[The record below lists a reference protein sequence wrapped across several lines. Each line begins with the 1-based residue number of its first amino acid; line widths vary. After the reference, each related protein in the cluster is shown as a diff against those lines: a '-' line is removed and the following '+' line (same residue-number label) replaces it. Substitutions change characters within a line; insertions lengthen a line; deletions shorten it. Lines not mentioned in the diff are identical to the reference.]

1 MPTRQRSRR
10 WYLPVLELPIVKA
23 HLRVD
28 HDGEDELIQG
38 YTDAALCAFETWT
51 NRKLIG
57 ADDALPDPVGNVL
70 VISKSIRQGALLLI
84 GTWYN
89 SRESVVVGVSAI
101 ELPMATNALWQPH
114 RWVNI

>member
-1 MPTRQRSRR
+1 MPTRQLSRR
-10 WYLPVLELPIVKA
+10 WCPPVLELPIVKA

-57 ADDALPDPVGNVL
+57 ADDALPDPVGNAL

>member
-1 MPTRQRSRR
+1 M
-10 WYLPVLELPIVKA
+10 LELPIVKA

-38 YTDAALCAFETWT
+38 YTDAALSAFETWT
-51 NRKLIG
+51 NRKLID
-57 ADDALPDPVGNVL
+57 ADEALPDPVGNAL